1 MCTPL
6 TKTFRRAWEST
17 VERQSVLSGQ
27 SLASWVVGADW
38 CMLGGSGPRQAGD
51 ATDRCHSVANFG
63 SGRLAE
69 FGWPV
74 CPMAACLFLF
84 FGLRLCPRYRSCLP
98 QASHLAGFGI
108 VTSVIPFGWSR
119 RSVRFAGKHVHRPAK
134 LLHRG
139 SCRLERT
146 ST

>member
-38 CMLGGSGPRQAGD
+38 CMLGGRGPRQAGD

-98 QASHLAGFGI
+98 QASHLAGYGI
-108 VTSVIPFGWSR
+108 VTSVTPLYIVLYITHCVGYSLPS
-119 RSVRFAGKHVHRPAK
+119 
-134 LLHRG
+134 L
-139 SCRLERT
+139 RLNLNHIART
-146 ST
+146 FN